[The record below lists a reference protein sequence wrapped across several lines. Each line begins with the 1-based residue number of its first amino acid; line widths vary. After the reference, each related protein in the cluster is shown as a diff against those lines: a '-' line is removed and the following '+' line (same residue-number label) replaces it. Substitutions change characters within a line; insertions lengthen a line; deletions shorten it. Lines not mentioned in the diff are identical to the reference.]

1 VERLSEELPH
11 ASATMERL
19 RALVR
24 LVRAKSAVI
33 PRAALVLDPGL
44 AALTDAVVAE
54 AHLAGDELPHLFP
67 DASTG
72 SLVLG
77 HLEGL
82 PVVVLPGPGS
92 VHWNAA
98 VALRGHPIRVARLL
112 GADLL
117 IATGGCTGLTA
128 YFGAGDLVT
137 VDDHINL
144 LGDNPLIGPNLDEL
158 GPRFPDLSETYDL
171 ALRELAE
178 DGARAH
184 GIRLGHGVYAAV
196 PDPNLTTPAEYRML
210 RGLGADLVGMA
221 AVPEVIVARH
231 MGMRVLVLLLVSGRR
246 LPDSFLP
253 AADERVLPIGEAEPR
268 VHRVIRGLATR
279 LG

>member
-1 VERLSEELPH
+1 
-11 ASATMERL
+11 M
-19 RALVR
+19 
-24 LVRAKSAVI
+24 
-33 PRAALVLDPGL
+33 
-44 AALTDAVVAE
+44 
-54 AHLAGDELPHLFP
+54 
-67 DASTG
+67 
-72 SLVLG
+72 
-77 HLEGL
+77 
-82 PVVVLPGPGS
+82 
-92 VHWNAA
+92 
-98 VALRGHPIRVARLL
+98 
-112 GADLL
+112 
-117 IATGGCTGLTA
+117 TGGCTGLTA

-144 LGDNPLIGPNLDEL
+144 LGANPLIGPNLDEL
-158 GPRFPDLSETYDL
+158 GPRFPDLSEPYDL

-184 GIRLGHGVYAAV
+184 GIRLGRGVYAAV

-231 MGMRVLVLLLVSGRR
+231 MGMRVLVLLVVSGRR

-253 AADERVLPIGEAEPR
+253 AAGERVLPIGEAEPR